1 MNQLPAAGKFSH
13 HLLRSPPPPF
23 NSPFVLSWQ
32 KAFEPA
38 IIIETK
44 EQKKEIK
51 EFAKMLTSE
60 EAINAIVESVIRKCD
75 PCARAEETRSSEN
88 RPGLPSVNNGIIRR
102 ANPEDYQP
110 PTEEILDLISSRN
123 KENPTERLLSKTA
136 QNRNGRKSCEDSKL
150 FKFKMREAKI

>member
-1 MNQLPAAGKFSH
+1 MNQFSAAGKFSH

-32 KAFEPA
+32 KAFEPS
-38 IIIETK
+38 IIRETK
-44 EQKKEIK
+44 EEEKETK
-51 EFAKMLTSE
+51 EFVKMLTSE
-60 EAINAIVESVIRKCD
+60 EAINAIVESVIRKCE

-88 RPGLPSVNNGIIRR
+88 QPGLPRVNNGNIRG

-110 PTEEILDLISSRN
+110 PTEEILDLNSGRN
-123 KENPTERLLSKTA
+123 KENPKERLLSKTA

-150 FKFKMREAKI
+150 FKFEMRKEKI

>member
-1 MNQLPAAGKFSH
+1 MNQFSAAGKFSH

-32 KAFEPA
+32 KAFEPS

-44 EQKKEIK
+44 EQEKGKKE
-51 EFAKMLTSE
+51 FVKMLTSE

-75 PCARAEETRSSEN
+75 PSARAEETRSSEN
-88 RPGLPSVNNGIIRR
+88 QPGLPSVNNGNIRE

-110 PTEEILDLISSRN
+110 PTEEILDLNSGRN

-150 FKFKMREAKI
+150 FKFEMREAKI

>member
-1 MNQLPAAGKFSH
+1 MNQFSAAGKFSH
-13 HLLRSPPPPF
+13 HLLRNPPPPF
-23 NSPFVLSWQ
+23 NSPFVRSSQ

-44 EQKKEIK
+44 EQEKETK
-51 EFAKMLTSE
+51 EFFKMLTSE

-88 RPGLPSVNNGIIRR
+88 QPGLPSVNNDNIRG

-110 PTEEILDLISSRN
+110 PTEEILDLNSGRN
-123 KENPTERLLSKTA
+123 KENPKERLLSKSA

-150 FKFKMREAKI
+150 FKFEMREAKL